1 MSRTITIDI
10 FNPASIDAAVKEI
23 RDYADWVKRKTD
35 ELRERVAYFIAKD
48 ASAVF
53 NTAVAEDDL
62 WEGAITGS
70 VDVVV
75 EDNGNMT
82 LVIAN
87 GTDAV
92 FMEFG
97 AGVYYNGAVGSSP
110 NPLGAVLGF
119 TIGSYGTFTEH
130 LARLKAQSILQGMR
144 DGIDPRDLKRQDEDD
159 IQRLKNWLDHEATSD
174 GLSSNGHREGPGPD
188 PRVRGG
194 EPCRDIP
201 Q

>member
-53 NTAVAEDDL
+53 NTAVADDL
-62 WEGAITGS
+62 IGEGAVIGS

-87 GTDAV
+87 GEDAV

-97 AGVYYNGAVGSSP
+97 AGVYYNGGVGSSP
-110 NPLGAVLGF
+110 NPLGAALGY
-119 TIGSYGTFTEH
+119 TIGSYGKGNGAKAVWGFKGDDGALH
-130 LARLKAQSILQGMR
+130 LTHGVPASMPLYRALQSVVNDIEQIAREVFNS
-144 DGIDPRDLKRQDEDD
+144 
-159 IQRLKNWLDHEATSD
+159 
-174 GLSSNGHREGPGPD
+174 
-188 PRVRGG
+188 
-194 EPCRDIP
+194 
-201 Q
+201 

>member
-10 FNPASIDAAVKEI
+10 FNLASIDAAVKEI

-48 ASAVF
+48 ASTVF

-87 GTDAV
+87 GEDAV

-110 NPLGAVLGF
+110 NPLGPALGF
-119 TIGSYGTFTEH
+119 TIGSYGFGYGKKEVWGYTGDDGRLH
-130 LARLKAQSILQGMR
+130 LTHGTPASMPLYRALQSVVNDIEQIAR
-144 DGIDPRDLKRQDEDD
+144 EVF
-159 IQRLKNWLDHEATSD
+159 
-174 GLSSNGHREGPGPD
+174 SS
-188 PRVRGG
+188 
-194 EPCRDIP
+194 
-201 Q
+201 

>member
-23 RDYADWVKRKTD
+23 RDYAEWVKRKTD

-53 NTAVAEDDL
+53 NTAVADDL
-62 WEGAITGS
+62 IGEGAVIGS
-70 VDVVV
+70 VNVVV

-97 AGVYYNGAVGSSP
+97 AGVYYNGGVGSSP
-110 NPLGAVLGF
+110 NPLGAALGY
-119 TIGSYGTFTEH
+119 TIGSYGKGNGAKSVWGFKGEDGTLH
-130 LARLKAQSILQGMR
+130 LTHGVPASMPLYRALQSVVNDIEQIAR
-144 DGIDPRDLKRQDEDD
+144 EVF
-159 IQRLKNWLDHEATSD
+159 
-174 GLSSNGHREGPGPD
+174 SS
-188 PRVRGG
+188 
-194 EPCRDIP
+194 
-201 Q
+201 

>member
-1 MSRTITIDI
+1 MSVQIIGLNETIAHVTRY
-10 FNPASIDAAVKEI
+10 
-23 RDYADWVKRKTD
+23 RDSLRAKAE

-62 WEGAITGS
+62 WEGVITGS
-70 VDVVV
+70 VEVSV
-75 EDNGNMT
+75 EPGGDGVT

-110 NPLGAVLGF
+110 NPWGANLGF
-119 TIGSYGTFTEH
+119 TIGSYGLGQGKKEVWGYMGEDGKIH
-130 LARLKAQSILQGMR
+130 LTHGTPASMPLYKAVQSV
-144 DGIDPRDLKRQDEDD
+144 
-159 IQRLKNWLDHEATSD
+159 S
-174 GLSSNGHREGPGPD
+174 
-188 PRVRGG
+188 
-194 EPCRDIP
+194 RDIVNIAREVFSR
-201 Q
+201 

>member
-23 RDYADWVKRKTD
+23 RDYADWVKRKTN

-53 NTAVAEDDL
+53 NTAVADDL
-62 WEGAITGS
+62 IGEGAVIGS
-70 VDVVV
+70 VNVVV

-87 GTDAV
+87 GEDAV

-97 AGVYYNGAVGSSP
+97 AGVYYNGGVGSSP
-110 NPLGAVLGF
+110 NPLGAALGY
-119 TIGSYGTFTEH
+119 TIGSYGKGNGAKAVWGFKGEDGALH
-130 LARLKAQSILQGMR
+130 LTHGVPASMPLYRALQSVVNDIEQIAR
-144 DGIDPRDLKRQDEDD
+144 EVF
-159 IQRLKNWLDHEATSD
+159 
-174 GLSSNGHREGPGPD
+174 SS
-188 PRVRGG
+188 
-194 EPCRDIP
+194 
-201 Q
+201 

>member
-53 NTAVAEDDL
+53 NTAVADDL
-62 WEGAITGS
+62 IGEGAVIGS
-70 VDVVV
+70 VNVVV

-87 GTDAV
+87 GEDAV

-97 AGVYYNGAVGSSP
+97 AGVYYNGGVGSSP
-110 NPLGAVLGF
+110 NPLGAALGY
-119 TIGSYGTFTEH
+119 TIGSYGRGNGAKAVWGFKGEDGALH
-130 LARLKAQSILQGMR
+130 LTHGVPASMPLYRALQSVVNDIEQIAQEVFRS
-144 DGIDPRDLKRQDEDD
+144 
-159 IQRLKNWLDHEATSD
+159 
-174 GLSSNGHREGPGPD
+174 
-188 PRVRGG
+188 
-194 EPCRDIP
+194 
-201 Q
+201 

>member
-10 FNPASIDAAVKEI
+10 FNPASVDAAVKEI

-48 ASAVF
+48 ASAVV
-53 NTAVAEDDL
+53 NTAVADDL
-62 WEGAITGS
+62 IGEGAVIGS

-87 GTDAV
+87 GEDAV

-97 AGVYYNGAVGSSP
+97 AGVYYNGGVGSSP
-110 NPLGAVLGF
+110 NPLGAALGY
-119 TIGSYGTFTEH
+119 TIGSYGKGNGAKAVWGFKGDDGALH
-130 LARLKAQSILQGMR
+130 LTHGVPASMPLYRALQSVVNDIEQIAR
-144 DGIDPRDLKRQDEDD
+144 EVF
-159 IQRLKNWLDHEATSD
+159 
-174 GLSSNGHREGPGPD
+174 SS
-188 PRVRGG
+188 
-194 EPCRDIP
+194 
-201 Q
+201 